1 MFRVERED
9 FLDADDGDEADLK
22 IGNREAMD
30 VKAGIL
36 SRLD

>member
-22 IGNREAMD
+22 IGNRKAMD

-36 SRLD
+36 SRMD

>member
-9 FLDADDGDEADLK
+9 FLDADGGDDADLK

>member
-1 MFRVERED
+1 MFRFERED
-9 FLDADDGDEADLK
+9 FLDADDGGEADLK

-36 SRLD
+36 SQLD